1 MLRLRSESNVNEM
14 LKDIRNHTLGEIYVA
29 VPNQTYAL
37 LSEQYKEPM
46 IDDPGISVQNED

>member
-1 MLRLRSESNVNEM
+1 MNEM
-14 LKDIRNHTLGEIYVA
+14 LKDIRSHTLGEIYVA